1 MRRGISDSIRHSLHW
16 RGLGIAIFLIVWES
30 ASLVVSS
37 NLILPGPLPVLLAL
51 LEMCRKMSFW
61 MSVGGSFLR
70 VLEAFTLS
78 VVLGILTGTLSGI
91 LPQFRAVLSP
101 IMTGIRATPVLALIL
116 VAMFWFP
123 SSQVPVFSAVLMAFP
138 IMHTGA
144 EIGVQATDEKLL
156 QMSRLFSVPWNTVLC
171 KLRIPSAMPHLL
183 SGAKNA
189 LGISWKVIVAGE
201 VLSQPR
207 FALGTGMQEARLS
220 LETPSVFAWALITIA
235 LCGLTEYLFGILIH
249 RPSHDVPR
257 SAKQLLATQST
268 S

>member
-1 MRRGISDSIRHSLHW
+1 MRLEISDSIKYSIFW
-16 RGLGIAIFLIVWES
+16 RSLGIAIFLIIWEV
-30 ASLVVSS
+30 ASIAVSS
-37 NLILPGPLPVLLAL
+37 NLILPGPLLVLKTL
-51 LEMCRKMSFW
+51 LEMCQKIPFW
-61 MSVGGSFLR
+61 LSVGGSFLR
-70 VLEAFTLS
+70 VLEAFLLS
-78 VVLGILTGTLSGI
+78 VVLGILTGTLSGM
-91 LPQFRAVLSP
+91 LPRFRNTLSP

-116 VAMFWFP
+116 LAMFWFP

-144 EIGVQATDEKLL
+144 EIGVQATDVKLL
-156 QMSRLFSVPWNTVLC
+156 QMSKLFSVPWKTVLW

-220 LETPSVFAWALITIA
+220 LETPSVFAWALMTIA
-235 LCGLTEYLFGILIH
+235 LCGLTEYLFGTLMRRH
-249 RPSHDVPR
+249 FRPLPR
-257 SAKQLLATQST
+257 SANQSLATRSV